1 MAVYI
6 FNQEAVCRLST
17 VIRRDSVSTPVYSLT
32 FACMLSANAAMPSL
46 YMCAYIQ
53 CGAKMAASLY
63 MCACIQCG
71 AKMVEYLH
79 PGRGVAKTS
88 DTQR

>member
-1 MAVYI
+1 MPAINSDTQRQCKHTCVLLVY
-6 FNQEAVCRLST
+6 N
-17 VIRRDSVSTPVYSLT
+17 LT